1 MEHTREAFADALS
14 SGNTER
20 VNRAIDKIED
30 IELEERAALFDE
42 CFEMCREL
50 YETEDG
56 YQRQSVIRFAAG
68 LYPRLA
74 YRTIGS
80 GLTDEA
86 LPGEWTLDEIATHR
100 ERLRDLYLDALRD
113 DDGRVRRAAA
123 KAIKELALTAEML
136 DADDELRSIMDDLE
150 ALAEECEA
158 SKRKHVEEA
167 YENVAFH
174 AEKPFSLLPDG
185 LRDVLEKKEPIDQ
198 E

>member
-1 MEHTREAFADALS
+1 MDHTREAFADALS

-30 IELEERAALFDE
+30 TELEERAALFDE

-50 YETEDG
+50 YEAEDG

-74 YRTIGS
+74 YRTVGAD
-80 GLTDEA
+80 LTDEA
-86 LPGEWTLDEIATHR
+86 LPGKWTLDEIATHR
-100 ERLRDLYLDALRD
+100 KRLQGLYLDALRD

-136 DADDELRSIMDDLE
+136 GADNELRSMMDDLE
-150 ALAEECEA
+150 ALAEECES

-185 LRDVLEKKEPIDQ
+185 LRDVLEN
-198 E
+198 